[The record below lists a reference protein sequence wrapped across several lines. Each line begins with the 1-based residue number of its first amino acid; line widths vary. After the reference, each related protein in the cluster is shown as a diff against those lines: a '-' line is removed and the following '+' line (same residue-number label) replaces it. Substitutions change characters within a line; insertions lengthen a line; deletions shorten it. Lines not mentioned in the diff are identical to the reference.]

1 VAYTLTATLVHIG
14 RVTLGI
20 FDKKYDDERQVIT
33 ILHVAFWVGERTIDQ
48 TIIKKSIKAISLL

>member
-1 VAYTLTATLVHIG
+1 VADTLTATLVHIG
-14 RVTLGI
+14 GVTLGN

-48 TIIKKSIKAISLL
+48 HIIKNSIKAILLL

>member
-1 VAYTLTATLVHIG
+1 LVQIG

-20 FDKKYDDERQVIT
+20 FDQKYNDERQVIT

-48 TIIKKSIKAISLL
+48 HIIKTSIKAISLL